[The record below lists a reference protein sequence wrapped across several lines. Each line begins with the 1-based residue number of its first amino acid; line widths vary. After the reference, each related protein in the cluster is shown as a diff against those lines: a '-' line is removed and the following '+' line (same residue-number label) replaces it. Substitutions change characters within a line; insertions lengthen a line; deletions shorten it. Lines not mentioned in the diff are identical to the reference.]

1 MLRAKGA
8 AVPDTPSTTQQ
19 GGAWTTRRLLAWMG
33 EAFSERGI
41 DSPRLCAEMLLAH
54 VLGCKRLS
62 LYVDADRPATPIER
76 EALRGLV
83 SRAMKHE
90 PIQYLIGEGWFFG
103 LPFTVDRRVLIP
115 RPSSEGIVE
124 HVLQHARVAPGFER
138 GLIADVCTGSGCLGI
153 AIAHNLKGARV
164 VLTDLSRD
172 ALDVAQQNTQ
182 RHGVSD
188 RVTLLA
194 GDLLEPLRAH
204 AEVRS
209 AGGLHAL
216 IANPPYIPDHEWA
229 GVEANV
235 KDHEPESALRGGEDG
250 MRFVAPLIEDAPA
263 LLRAGGQLL
272 IEIAACTRDEV
283 LRRARA
289 HAMLSDVRVMDDL
302 DGLPRVLVATR
313 RER

>member
-1 MLRAKGA
+1 M
-8 AVPDTPSTTQQ
+8 PDTTSTSQR

-33 EAFSERGI
+33 EAFTERGL

-76 EALRGLV
+76 ETLRGLV
-83 SRAMKHE
+83 SRALKHE

-103 LPFTVDRRVLIP
+103 LPFSVDRRVLIP

-124 HVLQHARVAPGFER
+124 HVLQHARVSPGFER

-153 AIAHNLKGARV
+153 AIARNLKGARV

-172 ALDVAQQNTQ
+172 ALEVAAHNAD
-182 RHGVSD
+182 RHGVRE
-188 RVTLLA
+188 RVSLLE
-194 GDLLEPLRAH
+194 GDLLDPLRAH
-204 AEVRS
+204 NEVRAS
-209 AGGLHAL
+209 GGLHAL

-229 GVEANV
+229 SVEANV

-250 MRFVAPLIEDAPA
+250 MRFVAALIEGGPE
-263 LLRAGGQLL
+263 LLRGGGQLL
-272 IEIAACTRDEV
+272 IEFAACTRDEV
-283 LRRARA
+283 LRRARGHELLTDA
-289 HAMLSDVRVMDDL
+289 RVMDDL

-313 RER
+313 R